1 MPATSDAERVRTWV
15 EDNVIQPARARGDRT
30 FTVTAGDVHRDLG
43 LKNRVPLVC
52 QALKSKR
59 LLEKN
64 HLVLKDVSG
73 PPSGLS
79 TTLRITYEIS
89 ADENAPARNP
99 LWGLRGIAK
108 DIFRQ
113 LGGGEN
119 FIRRER
125 EELSAALERRQVLMI
140 DPPPDFQGLW
150 QAIAAHAGEGF
161 VTVRRL
167 PFRYTVAGDSVSI
180 ERDGRAINRILGQ
193 NEFRKAWKRWPVSGP
208 GELQDLQGPSYIFAI
223 LNDPRVRQHARR

>member
-1 MPATSDAERVRTWV
+1 MLITSDAERVRTWV
-15 EDNVIQPARARGDRT
+15 EDNVIQPARARGERS

-59 LLEKN
+59 LLDKN

-89 ADENAPARNP
+89 TPGESAQAPNP
-99 LWGLRGIAK
+99 FWALRGIAK
-108 DIFRQ
+108 HVFKQ

-119 FIRRER
+119 FIRQER
-125 EELSAALERRQVLMI
+125 ENLSAATER
-140 DPPPDFQGLW
+140 W
-150 QAIAAHAGEGF
+150 QASKGDAATEFHRVWKSIAAHAGEGF
-161 VTVRRL
+161 TTIQGRT
-167 PFRYTVAGDSVSI
+167 FRYRLAGDSVRV
-180 ERDGRAINRILGQ
+180 ERDGRAINQALAKS
-193 NEFRKAWKRWPVSGP
+193 EFQKAWERWPVTGP
-208 GELQDLQGPSYIFAI
+208 GELQDLRGPSYVFAI
-223 LNDPRVRQHARR
+223 LSDPRVRENG

>member
-1 MPATSDAERVRTWV
+1 MPITSDAERVRTWV

-73 PPSGLS
+73 PPSGL
-79 TTLRITYEIS
+79 TTRLRITYEIS

-119 FIRRER
+119 F
-125 EELSAALERRQVLMI
+125 LST
-140 DPPPDFQGLW
+140 G
-150 QAIAAHAGEGF
+150 AGR
-161 VTVRRL
+161 TLR
-167 PFRYTVAGDSVSI
+167 S
-180 ERDGRAINRILGQ
+180 
-193 NEFRKAWKRWPVSGP
+193 P
-208 GELQDLQGPSYIFAI
+208 GETGIINDRRTARFSGRLAGYCHSCWGRFRDRPASALSVQGS
-223 LNDPRVRQHARR
+223 R